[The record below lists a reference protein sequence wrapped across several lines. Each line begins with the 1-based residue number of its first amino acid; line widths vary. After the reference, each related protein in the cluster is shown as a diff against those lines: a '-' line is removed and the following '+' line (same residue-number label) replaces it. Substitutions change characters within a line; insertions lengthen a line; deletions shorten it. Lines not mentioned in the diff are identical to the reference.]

1 MAFIKSK
8 RTTYRNQPVGVVPVN
23 TGAEEAAVQSAKL
36 FAAGQ
41 KIAWE
46 EAKAD
51 AIERDINTAK
61 TLPIEDKHGNLSLE
75 KVQTTDFTAVGE
87 KSAKAVLAQ
96 RFSGLL
102 NNKVT
107 KEFGEL
113 HAQNPFN
120 KERFDGEAQGTID
133 GFVDAFKK
141 NGLDEYIPEFLQKVT
156 NKKILHSN
164 KILNDTIKKE
174 KDEAASLQFDAIKEF
189 TNVNRLYPEEYEFI
203 KPEFDKAIENL
214 ESNGYL
220 KSPAKLALYEEL
232 RRAVL
237 VGTSNKILDRLNGN
251 DLAAKDL
258 EEISQNQKASP
269 DYFARVIRASKGTVT
284 MKELKEFQ
292 KLSTSIEANRTDIN
306 VMTQHISN
314 RAGDFAKRRT
324 NLGKEQN
331 VLNMQSMLNGL
342 GVGNAGYLD
351 NNKTNRDNLNTAIG
365 NELKIPLNNETFYSM
380 NNDTYSK
387 MLTML
392 SIPPVLPST
401 LDDLFQTNTMNL
413 PAFRNLPLATKNN
426 MMARELNAW
435 NNLAYVTGSDGVKKR
450 RLQGY
455 DTEYKKYEFINEIAR
470 VNGNDITKANSLYYT
485 KTDNPDTYKAIVM
498 NTLSTFDF
506 TDKKVGTV
514 KEGVNAIFELAEIPL
529 QHRSQLD
536 SYVEKLLYYKSVKTP
551 DDEAVEFSQ
560 SNLVNVLKE
569 TYKGLYIEDP
579 TIYDVFNG
587 NNTGKTYTTP
597 QKKYIGQTDKLHN
610 KFLNFT
616 QELINDEF
624 GEGFKLGENVLLL
637 GDANN
642 SQYGNQRYT
651 FVNKQGEILPSQIE
665 GTAVEFTTDEF
676 EKAYGISKHE
686 INTEKLNEEVI
697 NRAKKIIGEKA
708 FTGKLIED
716 LNIFKLPNLLS
727 PEFQD
732 FFSGPIEPTTAE
744 GKAAQEIREQQL
756 RNVPR
761 QFLPAFKSQQAYKDL
776 HIPRGDFPT
785 RLDKFLD
792 KLDSAEEGLPNK
804 IFIPDTELF
813 RNDPQGYQELLRRDS
828 YDNPLWERI
837 TDFTVNNLTLPDT
850 LKAIL
855 ADIMTPDVA
864 VDVQETIKNIVQ
876 TTANHEG
883 FRSQVYRDR
892 DTISVGFGFNVKFL
906 TEDDY
911 KMFDPTQV
919 GRLKELQQ
927 WLLKKD
933 KYSQDQLLKKV
944 NEFKFGKPILI
955 DRIAATK
962 VFNNK
967 MYKIY
972 EQYKKEFPNFDRLHK
987 RRKSALIDFS
997 YQFGHDRLKDPDRG
1011 FPKYYKAVQNAMN
1024 AKSMDERNYFF
1035 KLAGFHQVYNTGEF
1049 GNTKTPLYYQ
1059 TKSRV
1064 RTRASDLGF
1073 MIRDNVDFLDEEF
1086 D

>member
-41 KIAWE
+41 EIAWE
-46 EAKAD
+46 EAKND
-51 AIERDINTAK
+51 AIARDINTAK
-61 TLPIEDKHGNLSLE
+61 TLPIEDQHGNLSLE
-75 KVQTTDFTAVGE
+75 KVQTTEFTAVGK
-87 KSAKAVLAQ
+87 KSAKAVLAE
-96 RFSGLL
+96 RFSGFL

-107 KEFGEL
+107 KEFSDL
-113 HAQNPFN
+113 HTQNPFN

-174 KDEAASLQFDAIKEF
+174 KDEAASLQFDAIQEF
-189 TNVNRLYPEEYEFI
+189 INVSRLYPEDLNVIIGPQFDQAI
-203 KPEFDKAIENL
+203 KNL

-220 KSPAKLALYEEL
+220 KSPAKQALYSEL
-232 RRAVL
+232 KRAVL

-258 EEISQNQKASP
+258 EEISQNEKASP
-269 DYFARVIRASKGTVT
+269 DYFARVIRASNNTVT
-284 MKELKEFQ
+284 MKELKDFQ
-292 KLSTSIEANRTDIN
+292 KLSLNVEANRTDIN

-351 NNKTNRDNLNTAIG
+351 NDKTNRDNLNTAIG

-387 MLTML
+387 MLTKL

-435 NNLAYVTGSDGVKKR
+435 NNLAYITGSDGVKKR

-485 KTDNPDTYKAIVM
+485 KTDSPDTYKSIVM
-498 NTLSTFDF
+498 NTLSTFD
-506 TDKKVGTV
+506 KKVGSV

-536 SYVEKLLYYKSVKTP
+536 SYVEKLLYYKSVATP

-587 NNTGKTYTTP
+587 NNTGRTYTTP
-597 QKKYIGQTDKLHN
+597 QKKYIGQTDKQYD

-624 GEGFKLGENVLLL
+624 GEGFKLADNVFLL

-665 GTAVEFTTDEF
+665 GTAVEFTTNEF
-676 EKAYGISKHE
+676 EKAYNISKHE
-686 INTEKLNEEVI
+686 INTETLNEAVI
-697 NRAKKIIGEKA
+697 TRAKKIIGEKA
-708 FTGKLIED
+708 FDGKMIDD

-732 FFSGPIEPTTAE
+732 HFSGPIEPTTAE
-744 GKAAQEIREQQL
+744 GKAAKEIREQQL
-756 RNVPR
+756 RNLPR
-761 QFLPAFKSQQAYKDL
+761 QFQPAFKSQQAYKDL

-792 KLDSAEEGLPNK
+792 KLDSAEQGLPNK
-804 IFIPDTELF
+804 IFIPERQFFGSDSKNYEETL
-813 RNDPQGYQELLRRDS
+813 RVDGYE
-828 YDNPLWERI
+828 NPLWERI
-837 TDFTVNNLTLPDT
+837 TDFTVNNLTLSDN

-883 FRSQVYRDR
+883 FRNQVYRDR

-933 KYSQDQLLKKV
+933 NYSEDQLLKKV

-955 DRIAATK
+955 DRNAATK

-997 YQFGHDRLKDPDRG
+997 YQFGHERLKSDRG
-1011 FPKYYKAVQNAMN
+1011 FPKYYRAVQNAMN

-1064 RTRASDLGF
+1064 RTRTSDLGF
-1073 MIRDNVDFLDEEF
+1073 NIRDNVDFLDEEF
-1086 D
+1086 S

>member
-41 KIAWE
+41 EIAWE
-46 EAKAD
+46 EAKND
-51 AIERDINTAK
+51 AIARDINTAK
-61 TLPIEDKHGNLSLE
+61 TLPIEDQHGNLSLE
-75 KVQTTDFTAVGE
+75 KVQTTEFTAVGE
-87 KSAKAVLAQ
+87 KSAKAVLAE
-96 RFSGLL
+96 RFSGFL

-107 KEFGEL
+107 KEFSDL
-113 HAQNPFN
+113 HTQNPFN

-174 KDEAASLQFDAIKEF
+174 KDEAASLQFDAIQEF
-189 TNVNRLYPEEYEFI
+189 INVSRLYPEDLNVIIGPQFDQAI
-203 KPEFDKAIENL
+203 KNL

-220 KSPAKLALYEEL
+220 KSPAKQALYSEL
-232 RRAVL
+232 KRAVL

-258 EEISQNQKASP
+258 EEISQNENASP
-269 DYFARVIRASKGTVT
+269 DYFARVIRASNNTVT
-284 MKELKEFQ
+284 MKELKDFQ
-292 KLSTSIEANRTDIN
+292 KLSLNVEANRTDIN

-351 NNKTNRDNLNTAIG
+351 NDKTNRDNLNTAIG

-387 MLTML
+387 MLTKL

-435 NNLAYVTGSDGVKKR
+435 NNLAYITGSDGVKKR

-485 KTDNPDTYKAIVM
+485 KTDSPDTYKSIVM
-498 NTLSTFDF
+498 NTLSTFD
-506 TDKKVGTV
+506 KKVGSV

-536 SYVEKLLYYKSVKTP
+536 SYVEKLLYYKSVATP

-587 NNTGKTYTTP
+587 NNTGRTYTTP
-597 QKKYIGQTDKLHN
+597 QKKYIGQTDKQYD

-624 GEGFKLGENVLLL
+624 GEGFKLADNVFLL

-665 GTAVEFTTDEF
+665 GTAVEFTTNEF
-676 EKAYGISKHE
+676 EKAYNISKHE
-686 INTEKLNEEVI
+686 INTETLNEAVI
-697 NRAKKIIGEKA
+697 TRAKKIIGEKA
-708 FTGKLIED
+708 FDGKMIDD

-732 FFSGPIEPTTAE
+732 HFSGPIEPTTAE
-744 GKAAQEIREQQL
+744 GKAAKEIREQQL
-756 RNVPR
+756 RNLPR
-761 QFLPAFKSQQAYKDL
+761 QFQPAFKSQQAYKDL

-792 KLDSAEEGLPNK
+792 KLDSAEQGLPNK
-804 IFIPDTELF
+804 IFIPERQFFGSDSKNYEETL
-813 RNDPQGYQELLRRDS
+813 RVDGYE
-828 YDNPLWERI
+828 NPLWERI
-837 TDFTVNNLTLPDT
+837 TDFTVNNLTLSDN

-883 FRSQVYRDR
+883 FRNQVYRDR

-933 KYSQDQLLKKV
+933 NYSEDQLLKKV

-955 DRIAATK
+955 DRNAATK

-997 YQFGHDRLKDPDRG
+997 YQFGHERLKSDRG
-1011 FPKYYKAVQNAMN
+1011 FPKYYRAVQNAMN

-1064 RTRASDLGF
+1064 RTRTSDLGF
-1073 MIRDNVDFLDEEF
+1073 NIRDNVDFLDEEF
-1086 D
+1086 S